1 MVVFNAIASKPDEIG
16 WTFDNSCRKIF
27 HGTSV
32 LLRMNKNEEKEE
44 NIGVNIINMP
54 TKNDGVKMI

>member
-16 WTFDNSCRKIF
+16 WTFDSSCRNIF

-32 LLRMNKNEEKEE
+32 LCGGREKK
-44 NIGVNIINMP
+44 IG
-54 TKNDGVKMI
+54 K